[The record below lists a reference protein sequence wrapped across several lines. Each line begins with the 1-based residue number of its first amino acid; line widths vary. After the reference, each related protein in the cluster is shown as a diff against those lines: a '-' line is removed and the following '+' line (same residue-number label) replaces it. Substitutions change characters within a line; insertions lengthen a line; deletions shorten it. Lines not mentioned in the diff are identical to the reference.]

1 MNKKLF
7 TWIGFGCA
15 VFGCLLTFIFAIV
28 TCANPKIKYDKLKI
42 YGYSTKYP
50 AGFKMSLLFIGTI
63 IGLMITIAGIVL
75 AILGMEKETSLFKV
89 TIITLAVGAFAVFY
103 GLISTMT
110 VCSYNC
116 SLNKGFKSKLNSEVS
131 KKVSGFDI
139 DDWD

>member
-1 MNKKLF
+1 
-7 TWIGFGCA
+7 
-15 VFGCLLTFIFAIV
+15 
-28 TCANPKIKYDKLKI
+28 
-42 YGYSTKYP
+42 
-50 AGFKMSLLFIGTI
+50 MSLLFIGTI
-63 IGLMITIAGIVL
+63 IGLIITIAGIVL